1 MHAVRI
7 NQDMVTDKGLVRRRR
22 LRTLGHHLRR
32 GDDTL
37 SSPPHCL
44 AAGAAADGETP
55 AAAAA
60 AAAADV
66 PRLERAG
73 RELEEQ
79 GFTLIPSVL
88 CATELCAL
96 REAMEVW

>member
-1 MHAVRI
+1 MYIRLLSRE
-7 NQDMVTDKGLVRRRR
+7 LVQ
-22 LRTLGHHLRR
+22 LSTTGSS
-32 GDDTL
+32 DDTL
-37 SSPPHCL
+37 SSPPQYL
-44 AAGAAADGETP
+44 AACVAAGGETQV
-55 AAAAA
+55 